1 MWKDGS
7 TLAWDKIKKW
17 QKFWKW
23 ATYYWMNYLDE
34 NYKSKV
40 PWKLLHLITF
50 EKSNRIA
57 KVMVYDNCIAFDI
70 NYRDEKNHSYMNV
83 DWNDEE
89 IIEWV
94 KLTKRWK
101 LNILWACSFV
111 LSLGYTFIEDK
122 IYEDEVEEV
131 KEINVYNAVQNSLF

>member
-23 ATYYWMNYLDE
+23 AIYYWMNYLDE
-34 NYKSKV
+34 NYKAKV

-111 LSLGYTFIEDK
+111 MSLGYTFVEDK

>member
-1 MWKDGS
+1 MWKDG
-7 TLAWDKIKKW
+7 TIRARTQIKKY
-17 QKFWKW
+17 WKLSKW
-23 ATYYWMNYLDE
+23 STYYWMNYLDE

-40 PWKLLHLITF
+40 PWKLLQLVTF
-50 EKSNRIA
+50 KKPNRMA

-70 NYRDEKNHSYMNV
+70 NYRDEKNHSWMNV

-111 LSLGYTFIEDK
+111 ISLGYTFVGDK
-122 IYEDEVEEV
+122 IYEDETEEV

>member
-7 TLAWDKIKKW
+7 ILAWDKIKKW

-23 ATYYWMNYLDE
+23 ATYYWMNYLGG

-40 PWKLLHLITF
+40 PWKLLQLVTF
-50 EKSNRIA
+50 EKPNRIA
-57 KVMVYDNCIAFDI
+57 KVMVYDNWIAFDI
-70 NYRDEKNHSYMNV
+70 NYRDEKNLSWMNV

-111 LSLGYTFIEDK
+111 MSLGYTFVEDK
-122 IYEDEVEEV
+122 IIEEETEVV

>member
-7 TLAWDKIKKW
+7 TLVRDKIKKW
-17 QKFWKW
+17 YKLWKW
-23 ATYYWMNYLDE
+23 TTYYWMNFLDE
-34 NYKSKV
+34 NYQAKA
-40 PWKLLHLITF
+40 PGKLIHLITF

-70 NYRDEKNHSYMNV
+70 NYRDENNHSYMNV
-83 DWNDEE
+83 DWNDKD

-111 LSLGYTFIEDK
+111 MSLGYIFIEDK
-122 IYEDEVEEV
+122 IYEDETEEV

>member
-7 TLAWDKIKKW
+7 TLAWNKIKKW

-34 NYKSKV
+34 NYKEKA
-40 PWKLLHLITF
+40 PWKLLQLVTF
-50 EKSNRIA
+50 EKWNRIA

-122 IYEDEVEEV
+122 IYEDEIEEV

>member
-1 MWKDGS
+1 
-7 TLAWDKIKKW
+7 
-17 QKFWKW
+17 
-23 ATYYWMNYLDE
+23 MNFLDE
-34 NYKSKV
+34 NYKAKV
-40 PWKLLHLITF
+40 PWKLQQIIIF
-50 EKSNRIA
+50 EKPKKQARIE
-57 KVMVYDNCIAFDI
+57 VYDNCMCFDI
-70 NYRDEKNHSYMNV
+70 REMWKDEILHNV